1 MKILISAVGTTDP
14 ISNNHDAALLHIARN
29 YRPDKIVLVYSQEMM
44 VKQDLINK
52 VLLSIEGY
60 NPIIEIDSTILNND
74 EVFLFDKMYE
84 VMGLIVQKYTN
95 DDDEIILNL
104 SSGTPQIISALF
116 ALNRINDYNTQAIQ
130 VATPK
135 NGANRKY
142 TPLTDSEIDALI
154 LENQD
159 NSLDFV
165 DRSIKDKS
173 EKFTQ
178 ALVKRH
184 LRSLIASFDYQAAEA
199 IINRKEYNKLLSKKR
214 IAYIREKLN
223 DFSRVFK
230 NQSILSDILSFPLDD
245 SQKKALNYYLMID
258 VLKEREHIADVLIKA
273 KSLAEFVIEETI
285 KKDHEGLIVFDGN
298 LPKLNPDFP
307 DCEAILDDIDK
318 KMKKSRGIEDTE
330 ERIFS
335 VQSTLNLLSYLN
347 ILEFY
352 EYDSQLQTAI
362 NGILSLNGER
372 NKVAHGLSEIDT
384 RLLSRKKLKQLSE
397 NLRLLLVDCLGIDT
411 SYFNYYDKQN
421 EELIKMLE

>member
-84 VMGLIVQKYTN
+84 VMGIIVQKYTN

-135 NGANRKY
+135 KGANREYK
-142 TPLTDSEIDALI
+142 PLTDTEIDALI
-154 LENQD
+154 VENQD
-159 NSLDFV
+159 NSVDFV

-230 NQSILSDILSFPLDD
+230 NQSILSDILSFPLDE

>member
-29 YRPDKIVLVYSQEMM
+29 YRPDKIVLVYSQEML

-165 DRSIKDKS
+165 DRCIKDKS

-245 SQKKALNYYLMID
+245 SQKKALNYYLLID

>member
-29 YRPDKIVLVYSQEMM
+29 YRPDKIVLVYSQEML

-60 NPIIEIDSTILNND
+60 NPIIEIDSTTLNND
-74 EVFLFDKMYE
+74 EVHLFDKMYE

-135 NGANRKY
+135 KGANKEY
-142 TPLTDSEIDALI
+142 KDLTDSEIDALI
-154 LENQD
+154 VENQD

-173 EKFTQ
+173 EKFSQ

-184 LRSLIASFDYQAAEA
+184 LRSLIASYDYQAAEV
-199 IINRKEYNKLLSKKR
+199 IINRKEDTKSLSNIKK
-214 IAYIREKLN
+214 IRKKIS

-230 NQSILSDILSFPLDD
+230 NQCLLSDILSLPLDD

-298 LPKLNPDFP
+298 PPKLNPNFP

-318 KMKKSRGIEDTE
+318 KMKKSRGIEDTD

-352 EYDSQLQTAI
+352 NYDSQLQTAI
-362 NGILSLNGER
+362 NGIINLNSER

-397 NLRLLLVDCLGIDT
+397 NLRLLLVDCLGIDS

>member
-135 NGANRKY
+135 KGANKEY
-142 TPLTDSEIDALI
+142 KDLTDSEIDALI
-154 LENQD
+154 VENQD

-173 EKFTQ
+173 EKFSQ

-184 LRSLIASFDYQAAEA
+184 LRSLIASYDYQAAEV
-199 IINRKEYNKLLSKKR
+199 IINRKEDTKSLSNIKK
-214 IAYIREKLN
+214 IRKKIS

-230 NQSILSDILSFPLDD
+230 NQCLLSDILSLPLDD

-273 KSLAEFVIEETI
+273 KSLAEFVI
-285 KKDHEGLIVFDGN
+285 
-298 LPKLNPDFP
+298 
-307 DCEAILDDIDK
+307 CEAILDDIDK
-318 KMKKSRGIEDTE
+318 KMKKSRGIEDTD

-352 EYDSQLQTAI
+352 NYDSQLQTAI
-362 NGILSLNGER
+362 NGIINLNSER

-397 NLRLLLVDCLGIDT
+397 NLRLLLVDCLGIDS

>member
-14 ISNNHDAALLHIARN
+14 ISYNHDSALLHIARN
-29 YRPDKIVLVYSQEMM
+29 YRPDKIVLVYSQEML

-60 NPIIEIDSTILNND
+60 NPIIEIDSTTLNND
-74 EVFLFDKMYE
+74 EVHLFDKMYE
-84 VMGLIVQKYTN
+84 VMGLIIQKYTN
-95 DDDEIILNL
+95 NDDEIILNL
-104 SSGTPQIISALF
+104 SSGTPQIKSALF

-135 NGANRKY
+135 KGANKEY
-142 TPLTDSEIDALI
+142 KDLTDSEIDALI
-154 LENQD
+154 VENQD

-173 EKFTQ
+173 EKFSQ

-184 LRSLIASFDYQAAEA
+184 LRSLIASYDYQAAEV
-199 IINRKEYNKLLSKKR
+199 IINRKEDTKSLSNIKK
-214 IAYIREKLN
+214 IRKKIS

-230 NQSILSDILSFPLDD
+230 NQCLLSDILSLPLDD

-298 LPKLNPDFP
+298 LPKLNPSFP

-397 NLRLLLVDCLGIDT
+397 NLRLLLVDCLDIDS

>member
-29 YRPDKIVLVYSQEMM
+29 YRPDKIILVYSQEML

-84 VMGLIVQKYTN
+84 VMGIIVQKYTN

-135 NGANRKY
+135 KGANREYKS
-142 TPLTDSEIDALI
+142 LTDSEIDALI
-154 LENQD
+154 VENQD

-165 DRSIKDKS
+165 DRCIKDKS

-397 NLRLLLVDCLGIDT
+397 NLRLLLIDCLGIDS
-411 SYFNYYDKQN
+411 SYFNFYDKQN

>member
-1 MKILISAVGTTDP
+1 
-14 ISNNHDAALLHIARN
+14 
-29 YRPDKIVLVYSQEMM
+29 MM

-84 VMGLIVQKYTN
+84 VMGQIVQKYTN
-95 DDDEIILNL
+95 DDNEIILNL

-135 NGANRKY
+135 KGANREYK
-142 TPLTDSEIDALI
+142 PLTDTEIDALI
-154 LENQD
+154 VENQD

-199 IINRKEYNKLLSKKR
+199 IINRKEYNKLLSKKK
-214 IAYIREKLN
+214 IAYIREKLY

-298 LPKLNPDFP
+298 LPKLNPGFP

-352 EYDSQLQTAI
+352 EYNSQLQTAI

-397 NLRLLLVDCLGIDT
+397 NLRLLLVDCLDIDS

>member
-1 MKILISAVGTTDP
+1 
-14 ISNNHDAALLHIARN
+14 
-29 YRPDKIVLVYSQEMM
+29 MM

-116 ALNRINDYNTQAIQ
+116 ALNRINDYNTRAIQ

-135 NGANRKY
+135 KGANREYKS
-142 TPLTDSEIDALI
+142 LTDTEIDALI
-154 LENQD
+154 VENQD

-173 EKFTQ
+173 EKFSQ

-245 SQKKALNYYLMID
+245 SQKKALNYYLLID

-285 KKDHEGLIVFDGN
+285 KKNHEGLIVFDGN

>member
-1 MKILISAVGTTDP
+1 
-14 ISNNHDAALLHIARN
+14 
-29 YRPDKIVLVYSQEMM
+29 MM

-84 VMGLIVQKYTN
+84 LMGLIVQKYTN

-116 ALNRINDYNTQAIQ
+116 ALSLINDYNTQAIQ

-135 NGANRKY
+135 KGANREYK
-142 TPLTDSEIDALI
+142 PLTDSEIDALI
-154 LENQD
+154 VENQD

-184 LRSLIASFDYQAAEA
+184 LRSLIASFDYQATEA

-245 SQKKALNYYLMID
+245 SQKKALNYYLLID

-372 NKVAHGLSEIDT
+372 NKAAHGLSEIDT

-397 NLRLLLVDCLGIDT
+397 NLRLLLVDCLGIDS

>member
-29 YRPDKIVLVYSQEMM
+29 YRPDKIVLVYSQEML

-60 NPIIEIDSTILNND
+60 NPIIEMDSTILNND

-135 NGANRKY
+135 KGANREYK
-142 TPLTDSEIDALI
+142 PLTDSEIDALI
-154 LENQD
+154 VENQD

-199 IINRKEYNKLLSKKR
+199 IINRKEYNKLLSKKK

>member
-135 NGANRKY
+135 KGANREYKS
-142 TPLTDSEIDALI
+142 LTDSEIDALI
-154 LENQD
+154 VENQD
-159 NSLDFV
+159 NNVDFV

-245 SQKKALNYYLMID
+245 SQKKALNYYLLID

-285 KKDHEGLIVFDGN
+285 KKNHEGLIVFDGN

-384 RLLSRKKLKQLSE
+384 RLLSRKKLKQLSD
-397 NLRLLLVDCLGIDT
+397 NLRLLLVDCLGIDS

>member
-29 YRPDKIVLVYSQEMM
+29 YRPDKIVLVYSQEML

-135 NGANRKY
+135 KGANKEY
-142 TPLTDSEIDALI
+142 KDLTDSEIDALI
-154 LENQD
+154 VENQD

-173 EKFTQ
+173 EKFSQ

-184 LRSLIASFDYQAAEA
+184 LRSLIASYDYQAAEA
-199 IINRKEYNKLLSKKR
+199 IINRKEDTKSLSNIKK
-214 IAYIREKLN
+214 IRKKIS

-230 NQSILSDILSFPLDD
+230 NQCLLSDILSLPLDD

-298 LPKLNPDFP
+298 PPKLNPNFP

-352 EYDSQLQTAI
+352 NYDSQLQTAI
-362 NGILSLNGER
+362 NGIINLNSER

-397 NLRLLLVDCLGIDT
+397 NLRLLLVDCLGIDS

>member
-84 VMGLIVQKYTN
+84 VMGIIVQKYTN

-135 NGANRKY
+135 KGANREYK
-142 TPLTDSEIDALI
+142 PLTDTEIDALI
-154 LENQD
+154 VENQD
-159 NSLDFV
+159 NSVDFV
-165 DRSIKDKS
+165 DRCIKDKS

-245 SQKKALNYYLMID
+245 FQKKALNYYLMID

-335 VQSTLNLLSYLN
+335 VQSTLNLLAYLN

-362 NGILSLNGER
+362 NGILGLNGER

-384 RLLSRKKLKQLSE
+384 RLLSRKKLKQLSD
-397 NLRLLLVDCLGIDT
+397 NLRLLLVDCLGIDS

>member
-135 NGANRKY
+135 KGANREYKS
-142 TPLTDSEIDALI
+142 LTDTEIDALI
-154 LENQD
+154 VENQD

-245 SQKKALNYYLMID
+245 SQKKALNYYLLID

-285 KKDHEGLIVFDGN
+285 KKYHEGLIVFDGN

-397 NLRLLLVDCLGIDT
+397 NLRLLLVDCLGIDS

>member
-29 YRPDKIVLVYSQEMM
+29 YRPDKIVLVYSQEML

-135 NGANRKY
+135 KGANREYK
-142 TPLTDSEIDALI
+142 PLTDTEIDALI
-154 LENQD
+154 VENQD

-184 LRSLIASFDYQAAEA
+184 LRSLIASYDYQAAEA
-199 IINRKEYNKLLSKKR
+199 IINRKEDTKSLSNIKK
-214 IAYIREKLN
+214 IRKKIS

-230 NQSILSDILSFPLDD
+230 NQCLLSDILSLPLDD

-352 EYDSQLQTAI
+352 NYDSQLQTAI
-362 NGILSLNGER
+362 NGIINLNSER

>member
-84 VMGLIVQKYTN
+84 VMGIIVQKYTN

-135 NGANRKY
+135 KGANREYK
-142 TPLTDSEIDALI
+142 PLTDTEIDALI
-154 LENQD
+154 VENQD
-159 NSLDFV
+159 NSVDFV
-165 DRSIKDKS
+165 DRCIKDKS

-335 VQSTLNLLSYLN
+335 VQSTLNLLAYLN

-362 NGILSLNGER
+362 NSILSLNGER

-384 RLLSRKKLKQLSE
+384 RLLSRKKLKQLSD
-397 NLRLLLVDCLGIDT
+397 NLRLLLVDCLGIDS

>member
-29 YRPDKIVLVYSQEMM
+29 YRPDKIVLVYSREML
-44 VKQDLINK
+44 VKQDLVNK

-60 NPIIEIDSTILNND
+60 NPIIEIDSKILNND

-135 NGANRKY
+135 KGANKEY
-142 TPLTDSEIDALI
+142 KDLTDSEIEALI
-154 LENQD
+154 VENQD

-173 EKFTQ
+173 EKFNQ

-184 LRSLIASFDYQAAEA
+184 LRSLIASYDYQAAEV
-199 IINRKEYNKLLSKKR
+199 IINRKEDTKSLSNIKK
-214 IAYIREKLN
+214 IRKKIS

-230 NQSILSDILSFPLDD
+230 NQCLLSDILSFPLND

-298 LPKLNPDFP
+298 PPKLNPNFP

-318 KMKKSRGIEDTE
+318 KMKKSRGIEDTD

-352 EYDSQLQTAI
+352 NYDSQLQTAI
-362 NGILSLNGER
+362 NGIINLNSER

-397 NLRLLLVDCLGIDT
+397 NLRLLLVDCLGIDS

>member
-1 MKILISAVGTTDP
+1 LKILISAVGTTDP

-29 YRPDKIVLVYSQEMM
+29 YRPDKIVLVYSQEML

-60 NPIIEIDSTILNND
+60 NPIIEIDSTTLNND
-74 EVFLFDKMYE
+74 EVHLFDKMYE
-84 VMGLIVQKYTN
+84 VMGLIIQKYTN
-95 DDDEIILNL
+95 NDDEIILNL
-104 SSGTPQIISALF
+104 SSGTPQIKSALF

-135 NGANRKY
+135 KGANKEY
-142 TPLTDSEIDALI
+142 KDLTDSEIDALI
-154 LENQD
+154 VENQD

-173 EKFTQ
+173 EKFSQ

-184 LRSLIASFDYQAAEA
+184 LRSLIASYDYQAAEV
-199 IINRKEYNKLLSKKR
+199 IINRKEDTKSLSNIKK
-214 IAYIREKLN
+214 IRKKIS

-230 NQSILSDILSFPLDD
+230 NQCLLSDILSLPLDD

-298 LPKLNPDFP
+298 PPKLNPNFP

-362 NGILSLNGER
+362 NSILSLNGER

-397 NLRLLLVDCLGIDT
+397 NLRLLLVDCLDIDS

>member
-14 ISNNHDAALLHIARN
+14 ISNDHDAALLHIARN

-60 NPIIEIDSTILNND
+60 NPIIEIDSTILNNE

-135 NGANRKY
+135 KGANREYK
-142 TPLTDSEIDALI
+142 PLTDSEIDALI
-154 LENQD
+154 VENQD

-199 IINRKEYNKLLSKKR
+199 IINRKEYNKLLSKKK
-214 IAYIREKLN
+214 IAYIREKLY

-298 LPKLNPDFP
+298 LPKLNPSFP

-397 NLRLLLVDCLGIDT
+397 NLRLLLVDCLGIDS

>member
-29 YRPDKIVLVYSQEMM
+29 YRPDKIVLVYSQEML

-52 VLLSIEGY
+52 VLLSIEGC

-135 NGANRKY
+135 KGANREYK
-142 TPLTDSEIDALI
+142 PLTNTEINALI
-154 LENQD
+154 VENQD

-397 NLRLLLVDCLGIDT
+397 NLRLLLVECLGIDS

-421 EELIKMLE
+421 KELIKMLE

>member
-29 YRPDKIVLVYSQEMM
+29 YRPDKIVLVYSQEMLI
-44 VKQDLINK
+44 KQDLINK

-95 DDDEIILNL
+95 GDDEIILNL

-135 NGANRKY
+135 KGANREYKS
-142 TPLTDSEIDALI
+142 LTDSEIDALI
-154 LENQD
+154 VENQD

-165 DRSIKDKS
+165 NRSIKDKS

-199 IINRKEYNKLLSKKR
+199 IINRKEYNKLLSKKK

-245 SQKKALNYYLMID
+245 SQKKALNYYLLID

-307 DCEAILDDIDK
+307 DCEEILDDIDK

-397 NLRLLLVDCLGIDT
+397 NLRLLLVDCLGIDS

>member
-29 YRPDKIVLVYSQEMM
+29 YRPDKIVLVYSQEML

-104 SSGTPQIISALF
+104 SSGTPQIISAFF

-135 NGANRKY
+135 KGANREYK
-142 TPLTDSEIDALI
+142 PLTDTEIDALI
-154 LENQD
+154 VENQD

-230 NQSILSDILSFPLDD
+230 NQSILSDILSFPLEDP
-245 SQKKALNYYLMID
+245 QKKALNYYLMID

-335 VQSTLNLLSYLN
+335 VQSTLNLLAYLN

-362 NGILSLNGER
+362 NSILSLNGER

-384 RLLSRKKLKQLSE
+384 RLLSRKKLKQLSD
-397 NLRLLLVDCLGIDT
+397 NLRLLLVDCLGIDS

>member
-29 YRPDKIVLVYSQEMM
+29 YRPDKIVLVYSQEML

-52 VLLSIEGY
+52 VLLSIEGC

-135 NGANRKY
+135 KGANREYK
-142 TPLTDSEIDALI
+142 PLTNTEINALI
-154 LENQD
+154 VENQD

-397 NLRLLLVDCLGIDT
+397 NLRLLLVDCLGIDS

>member
-29 YRPDKIVLVYSQEMM
+29 YRPDKIVLVFSQEML

-135 NGANRKY
+135 KGVNREYK
-142 TPLTDSEIDALI
+142 PLTDSEIDALI
-154 LENQD
+154 VENQD
-159 NSLDFV
+159 NSVDFV

-184 LRSLIASFDYQAAEA
+184 LRSLIATFDYQAAEA

-258 VLKEREHIADVLIKA
+258 VLKERDHIADVLIKA

-285 KKDHEGLIVFDGN
+285 KKDHEGLILFDGN

>member
-84 VMGLIVQKYTN
+84 VMGQIVQKYTN
-95 DDDEIILNL
+95 DDNEIILNL
-104 SSGTPQIISALF
+104 SSGTPQIKSALF

-130 VATPK
+130 VPTPK

-154 LENQD
+154 VENQD

-298 LPKLNPDFP
+298 LPKLNPSFP

-397 NLRLLLVDCLGIDT
+397 NLRLLLVDCLGIDS
-411 SYFNYYDKQN
+411 SYFNYYNKQN
-421 EELIKMLE
+421 KELIKMLE

>member
-14 ISNNHDAALLHIARN
+14 ISNDHDAALLHIARN
-29 YRPDKIVLVYSQEMM
+29 YRPDKIVLVYSQEML

-135 NGANRKY
+135 KGANREYK
-142 TPLTDSEIDALI
+142 PLTDSEIDALI
-154 LENQD
+154 VENQD

-230 NQSILSDILSFPLDD
+230 NQSILSDILSFPLED

-397 NLRLLLVDCLGIDT
+397 NLRLLLVDCLGIDS

>member
-29 YRPDKIVLVYSQEMM
+29 YRPDKIVLVYSQEML

-84 VMGLIVQKYTN
+84 VMGMIVQKYTN

-135 NGANRKY
+135 KGANREYK
-142 TPLTDSEIDALI
+142 PLTDSEIDALI
-154 LENQD
+154 VENQD

-230 NQSILSDILSFPLDD
+230 NQSILSDILSFPLED
-245 SQKKALNYYLMID
+245 SQKKALNYYLLID

-397 NLRLLLVDCLGIDT
+397 NLRLLLVDCLGIDS

>member
-1 MKILISAVGTTDP
+1 LKILISAVGTTDP
-14 ISNNHDAALLHIARN
+14 ISYNHDSALLHIARN
-29 YRPDKIVLVYSQEMM
+29 YRPDKIVLVYSQEML

-60 NPIIEIDSTILNND
+60 NPIIEIDSTTLNND
-74 EVFLFDKMYE
+74 EVHLFDKMYE
-84 VMGLIVQKYTN
+84 VMGLIIQKYTN
-95 DDDEIILNL
+95 NDDEIILNL
-104 SSGTPQIISALF
+104 SSGTPQIKSALF

-135 NGANRKY
+135 KGANKEY
-142 TPLTDSEIDALI
+142 KDLTDSEIDALI
-154 LENQD
+154 VENQD

-173 EKFTQ
+173 EKFSQ

-184 LRSLIASFDYQAAEA
+184 LRSLIASYDYQAAEV
-199 IINRKEYNKLLSKKR
+199 IINRKEDTKSLSNIKK
-214 IAYIREKLN
+214 IRKKIS

-230 NQSILSDILSFPLDD
+230 NQCLLSDILSLPLDD

-298 LPKLNPDFP
+298 PPKLNPNFP

-397 NLRLLLVDCLGIDT
+397 NLRLLLVDCLDIDS

>member
-29 YRPDKIVLVYSQEMM
+29 YRPDKIVLVYSQEML

-135 NGANRKY
+135 KGANREYK
-142 TPLTDSEIDALI
+142 PLTDSEIDALI
-154 LENQD
+154 VENQD

-199 IINRKEYNKLLSKKR
+199 IINRKEYNKLLSKKK
-214 IAYIREKLN
+214 IAYIREKLY

-298 LPKLNPDFP
+298 LPKLNPEFP

-362 NGILSLNGER
+362 NGILGLNGER

-397 NLRLLLVDCLGIDT
+397 NLRLLLVDCLGIDS

>member
-29 YRPDKIVLVYSQEMM
+29 YRPDKIVLVYSQEML

-52 VLLSIEGY
+52 VLHSIEGY
-60 NPIIEIDSTILNND
+60 NPIIEIDPTILNND

-135 NGANRKY
+135 NGANREYKD
-142 TPLTDSEIDALI
+142 LTDTEIEALI
-154 LENQD
+154 VENQD

-173 EKFTQ
+173 EKFSQ

-184 LRSLIASFDYQAAEA
+184 LRSLIASYDYQAAEV
-199 IINRKEYNKLLSKKR
+199 IINRKEDTKSLSNIKK
-214 IAYIREKLN
+214 IRKKIS

-230 NQSILSDILSFPLDD
+230 NQCLLSDILSLPLDD

-298 LPKLNPDFP
+298 PPKLNPNFP

-318 KMKKSRGIEDTE
+318 KMKKSRGIEDTD

-352 EYDSQLQTAI
+352 NYDSQLQTAI
-362 NGILSLNGER
+362 DGILSLNGER

-397 NLRLLLVDCLGIDT
+397 NLRLLLVDCLGIDS

>member
-1 MKILISAVGTTDP
+1 ML
-14 ISNNHDAALLHIARN
+14 
-29 YRPDKIVLVYSQEMM
+29 

-60 NPIIEIDSTILNND
+60 NPIIEIDSTTLNND
-74 EVFLFDKMYE
+74 EVHLFDKMYE

-104 SSGTPQIISALF
+104 SSGTPQIISAFF

-135 NGANRKY
+135 KGANREYK
-142 TPLTDSEIDALI
+142 PLTDTEIDALI
-154 LENQD
+154 VENQD

-230 NQSILSDILSFPLDD
+230 NQSILSDILSFPLEDP
-245 SQKKALNYYLMID
+245 QKKALNYYLMID

-397 NLRLLLVDCLGIDT
+397 NLRLLLVDCLGIDS

>member
-135 NGANRKY
+135 KGANREYKS
-142 TPLTDSEIDALI
+142 LTDTEIDALI
-154 LENQD
+154 VENQD
-159 NSLDFV
+159 NNVDFV

-397 NLRLLLVDCLGIDT
+397 NLRLLLVDCLGIDS

>member
-14 ISNNHDAALLHIARN
+14 ISYNHDSALLHIARN
-29 YRPDKIVLVYSQEMM
+29 YRPDKIVLVYSQEML

-60 NPIIEIDSTILNND
+60 NPIIEIDSTTLNND
-74 EVFLFDKMYE
+74 EVHLFDKMYE
-84 VMGLIVQKYTN
+84 VMGLIIQKYTN
-95 DDDEIILNL
+95 NDDEIILNL
-104 SSGTPQIISALF
+104 SSGTPQIKSALF

-130 VATPK
+130 VPTPK
-135 NGANRKY
+135 NGANREYK
-142 TPLTDSEIDALI
+142 PLTDSEIDALI
-154 LENQD
+154 VENQD

-173 EKFTQ
+173 EKFSQ

-184 LRSLIASFDYQAAEA
+184 LRSLIASYDYQAAEV
-199 IINRKEYNKLLSKKR
+199 IINRKEDTKSLSNIKK
-214 IAYIREKLN
+214 IRKKIS

-298 LPKLNPDFP
+298 PPKLNPNFP

-318 KMKKSRGIEDTE
+318 KMKKSRGIEDTD

-347 ILEFY
+347 IIEFY
-352 EYDSQLQTAI
+352 NYDSQLQTAI
-362 NGILSLNGER
+362 NGIINLNSER

-397 NLRLLLVDCLGIDT
+397 NLRLLLVDCLGIDS

>member
-14 ISNNHDAALLHIARN
+14 ISNDHDAALLHIARN
-29 YRPDKIVLVYSQEMM
+29 YRPDKIVLVYSQEML

-60 NPIIEIDSTILNND
+60 NPIIEIDSTILNNE

-135 NGANRKY
+135 KGANREYK
-142 TPLTDSEIDALI
+142 PLTDSEIDALI
-154 LENQD
+154 VENQD

-230 NQSILSDILSFPLDD
+230 NQSILSDILSFPLED

-362 NGILSLNGER
+362 NGILSLIGER

-397 NLRLLLVDCLGIDT
+397 NLRLLLVDCLGIDS

>member
-29 YRPDKIVLVYSQEMM
+29 YRPDKIVLVYSQEML

-135 NGANRKY
+135 KGANREYK
-142 TPLTDSEIDALI
+142 PLTDSEIDALI
-154 LENQD
+154 VENQD

-230 NQSILSDILSFPLDD
+230 NQSILSDILSFPLED

-258 VLKEREHIADVLIKA
+258 VLKEHEHIADVLIKA

-397 NLRLLLVDCLGIDT
+397 NLRLLLVDCLGIDS

>member
-29 YRPDKIVLVYSQEMM
+29 YRPDKIVLVYSQEML

-135 NGANRKY
+135 KGANKEY
-142 TPLTDSEIDALI
+142 KDLTDSEIDALI
-154 LENQD
+154 VENQD

-173 EKFTQ
+173 EKFSQ

-184 LRSLIASFDYQAAEA
+184 LRSLIASYDYQAAEV
-199 IINRKEYNKLLSKKR
+199 IINRKEDTKSLSNIKK
-214 IAYIREKLN
+214 IRKKIS

-230 NQSILSDILSFPLDD
+230 NQCLLSDILSLPLDD

-298 LPKLNPDFP
+298 PPKLNPNFP

-318 KMKKSRGIEDTE
+318 KMKKSRGIEDTD

-352 EYDSQLQTAI
+352 NYDSQLQTAI
-362 NGILSLNGER
+362 NGIINLNSER

-397 NLRLLLVDCLGIDT
+397 NLQLLLVDCLGIDS

>member
-29 YRPDKIVLVYSQEMM
+29 YRPDKIVLVYSQEML

-135 NGANRKY
+135 KGANREYKS
-142 TPLTDSEIDALI
+142 LTDTEIDALI
-154 LENQD
+154 VENQD
-159 NSLDFV
+159 NNVDFV

-397 NLRLLLVDCLGIDT
+397 NLRLLLIDCLGIDS
-411 SYFNYYDKQN
+411 SYFNFYDKQN

>member
-1 MKILISAVGTTDP
+1 ML
-14 ISNNHDAALLHIARN
+14 
-29 YRPDKIVLVYSQEMM
+29 

-135 NGANRKY
+135 KGANREYK
-142 TPLTDSEIDALI
+142 PLTDSEIDALI
-154 LENQD
+154 VENQD

-199 IINRKEYNKLLSKKR
+199 IINRKEYNKLLSKKK

-245 SQKKALNYYLMID
+245 FQKKALNYYLMID

>member
-1 MKILISAVGTTDP
+1 
-14 ISNNHDAALLHIARN
+14 
-29 YRPDKIVLVYSQEMM
+29 MM

-135 NGANRKY
+135 KGANKEY
-142 TPLTDSEIDALI
+142 KDLTDSEIDALI
-154 LENQD
+154 VENQD

-173 EKFTQ
+173 EKFSQ

-184 LRSLIASFDYQAAEA
+184 LRSLIASYDYQAAEA
-199 IINRKEYNKLLSKKR
+199 IINRKEDTKSLSNIKK
-214 IAYIREKLN
+214 IRKKIS

-230 NQSILSDILSFPLDD
+230 NQCLLSDILSLPLDD

-298 LPKLNPDFP
+298 PPKLNPNFP

-318 KMKKSRGIEDTE
+318 KMKKSRGIEDTD

-352 EYDSQLQTAI
+352 NYDSQLQTAI
-362 NGILSLNGER
+362 NGIINLNSER

-397 NLRLLLVDCLGIDT
+397 NLRLLLVDCLGIDS